1 MQELTQVKDS
11 WKMFNQIAKTY
22 DRINRILSLGMD
34 HGWRRKVSQNLPAKK
49 NLHLLD
55 LATGTGDQ
63 LLSHF
68 ESGASIYKAYG
79 IDLAKDCLL
88 YTSWR

>member
-1 MQELTQVKDS
+1 MQELTQVKES

-49 NLHLLD
+49 KSPF
-55 LATGTGDQ
+55 A
-63 LLSHF
+63 
-68 ESGASIYKAYG
+68 
-79 IDLAKDCLL
+79 
-88 YTSWR
+88 